1 VTIEP
6 ASTQGRL
13 YHLPAGFP
21 AMVEDTEGTVYG
33 EAMTFPDIDET
44 LARLD
49 VLEGYRPDSPG
60 RSLFLRRVQAVTL
73 LESGETVPAYC
84 YRWRGLL
91 PEGAVHIPSG
101 RWSRRQRR

>member
-1 VTIEP
+1 
-6 ASTQGRL
+6 
-13 YHLPAGFP
+13 
-21 AMVEDTEGTVYG
+21 MVEDTEGTVYG

-60 RSLFLRRVQAVTL
+60 RSLFLRR
-73 LESGETVPAYC
+73 
-84 YRWRGLL
+84 RGLL

-101 RWSRRQRR
+101 RCVTAAATIGGRHRLASASMARHQ